1 MLPHWILSLLI
12 WLPIVGGLVVLATG
26 QNDERPEAA
35 RWVALVFALLTLA
48 LCVPLLLMFNADTWH
63 FQFVENYRWIPSLNI
78 HYALGIDGISLLFIV
93 LNCFTTLIVILA
105 AWRSVNTKIAQYM
118 AIFLVAGGIMNGAF
132 ASLDS
137 ILFYVF
143 FEASLIP
150 MYLGIGIWG
159 GKKKPM
165 LR

>member
-78 HYALGIDGISLLFIV
+78 HYALGIDGISLV
-93 LNCFTTLIVILA
+93 LTERHA
-105 AWRSVNTKIAQYM
+105 ARITIKVVRQFKTINNKEMPSMPKA
-118 AIFLVAGGIMNGAF
+118 
-132 ASLDS
+132 
-137 ILFYVF
+137 
-143 FEASLIP
+143 
-150 MYLGIGIWG
+150 
-159 GKKKPM
+159 
-165 LR
+165 